1 MSINTFV
8 YQGIF
13 SFWFFLLRRI
23 RYGFLSPALLY
34 VLLTSS
40 VSGYFSAAVNRGLVM
55 LALRGEVSQAPA
67 DILLPSGR
75 NHIRFA
81 FVLAGYQSRR
91 TLIHIPESSS
101 S

>member
-13 SFWFFLLRRI
+13 SFYVVSDTFVTQPGI
-23 RYGFLSPALLY
+23 LSPLLLY

-55 LALRGEVSQAPA
+55 LVAEGRGFP
-67 DILLPSGR
+67 GT
-75 NHIRFA
+75 
-81 FVLAGYQSRR
+81 G
-91 TLIHIPESSS
+91 LIFCC
-101 S
+101 